1 MSLSLSHPVRPCRG
15 WLARLFQ
22 CWLVWLLLV
31 PMLASARDHITAR
44 AWQED
49 PSNALTLE
57 QVRQRPF
64 TPYEG
69 LLSRGYGNSAIWIRL
84 RIDPAANPPS
94 TLTDQLVL
102 RLRLSYADQVQLFD
116 PLQPHESST
125 TRPSFSYRSLN
136 RNFVLPRGEAVRD
149 IYLRLQSQG
158 TRTKAI
164 EVLTLEETLERDRV
178 QEAVYAIYL
187 AVLLVFL
194 FWALL
199 HWLSSRDRMI
209 GVFAFK
215 QTLAL
220 FWSFSLLGYVRWLLG
235 EDAPRFVA
243 LMVVAFTAAS
253 AYFDYSLFREYRPPR
268 WALRVLLALI
278 ALLPLEIVLIFSGHI
293 SSALHLNM
301 TGTLLIVCWSFVI
314 SLLSRQQTGQP
325 APPIPQWGL
334 VAFYGVIALS
344 IMVTALML
352 LGVFHSVELALHALQ
367 VHGLVTGILMVL
379 FLQVRAQRLAQRQA
393 QALTELAVAQENAN
407 QAQIHRLEQEKLLDE
422 IRQLAFHDSL
432 TQLPNRR
439 LLREHVQQVLHHNKR
454 SHHHSALLFMDL
466 DRFKPLNDAHG
477 HHVGDLLLLEVA
489 QRLRSCVRASDTV
502 SRFGGDE
509 FVVLLND
516 FDCDEAKAQ
525 QQARIVAD
533 KILNSLGRPYHLQD
547 DSKAEAAP
555 VTHHCSASIG
565 VRLFSVTDH
574 SIDELLDQADAA
586 MYAAKVAGRGTV
598 RCYGA
603 DGNQGGDQ
611 TFSRISAMP

>member
-1 MSLSLSHPVRPCRG
+1 MSRSLSHPVRPCRV

-22 CWLVWLLLV
+22 CWLVWALLV
-31 PMLASARDHITAR
+31 PMLASARDHVTER

-57 QVRQRPF
+57 EVRQRPF

-84 RIDPAANPPS
+84 RIDPATNPPS
-94 TLTDQLVL
+94 SLTEQLVL
-102 RLRLSYADQVQLFD
+102 RLRLSYMDEVQLFD
-116 PLQPHESST
+116 PLLPSEPSI

-136 RNFVLPRGEAVRD
+136 RNFVLPRGEAPRD

-164 EVLTLEETLERDRV
+164 EVLTLEETLEQDRV

-278 ALLPLEIVLIFSGHI
+278 ALLPLEIALIFSGHI
-293 SSALHLNM
+293 SIALRINM
-301 TGTLLIVCWSFVI
+301 TATLLIVCWSFVI
-314 SLLSRQQTGQP
+314 SLLARLRPGQP

-344 IMVTALML
+344 IMMTALML
-352 LGVFHSVELALHALQ
+352 LGVFHSVEMALHALQ
-367 VHGLVTGILMVL
+367 VHGLVTGIIMVL

-393 QALTELAVAQENAN
+393 QALTDLVVAQENAK
-407 QAQIHRLEQEKLLDE
+407 QAQIHRLEQERLLEE

-439 LLREHVQQVLHHNKR
+439 LLREHIQQTLHHNKR
-454 SHHHSALLFMDL
+454 SSHHSALLFMDL
-466 DRFKPLNDAHG
+466 DKFKPLNDAHG

-489 QRLRSCVRASDTV
+489 QRLRGCVRASDTV

-516 FDCDEAKAQ
+516 FDSDEATAQ
-525 QQARIVAD
+525 QQVQVVAR
-533 KILNSLGRPYHLQD
+533 KILDSLSQPYHLQD
-547 DSKAEAAP
+547 DSKAEATL

-586 MYAAKVAGRGTV
+586 MYAAKVAGRSTV
-598 RCYGA
+598 RGYA
-603 DGNQGGDQ
+603 AGG
-611 TFSRISAMP
+611 R